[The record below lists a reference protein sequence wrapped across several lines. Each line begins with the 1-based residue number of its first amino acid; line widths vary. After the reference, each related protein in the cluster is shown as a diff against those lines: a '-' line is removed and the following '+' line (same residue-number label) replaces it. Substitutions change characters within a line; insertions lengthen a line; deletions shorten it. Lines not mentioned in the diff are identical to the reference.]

1 MAIRSLMTE
10 RSLDGD
16 SQSLWRRD
24 HLMAHRSLDIGSVR
38 VHPLVQRASKHAL
51 ADILIDPEAPAP
63 DAGPMAPVQDRVA
76 TAMRVA
82 RDSGASVILCYSAHL
97 VRNGLAP
104 IVSRM
109 LETGWIIHLAT
120 NGAGVI
126 QDREYAFEGRSEE
139 DVRANVA
146 DGTFGAWDETGR
158 YTQLALLTGA
168 LDGMGYGE
176 SLGRFICEGGCYLP
190 EATRLQRELE
200 AWVRQPD
207 GDETAPARAELLRAM
222 SGFGWTGGWQDV
234 PHPHA
239 TESLTA
245 AAWHQRGATHRTSR
259 DRLRHRV
266 RPSHGAGRRA
276 RPGGGY
282 RFRRVRAGHQ
292 RFAERCAV
300 VGRVRRDGAAGFR
313 KGSFRRQQPPVAAG
327 TGGDHPLCRRQ
338 RPGPR
343 RLGLV
348 EGRTTE
354 GQPRLLP
361 EILQEFHR
369 IAEEMVYAASDNR
382 TFLAGHWQRL
392 RQDTR

>member
-1 MAIRSLMTE
+1 
-10 RSLDGD
+10 
-16 SQSLWRRD
+16 
-24 HLMAHRSLDIGSVR
+24 MAHRSLDIGSVR

-63 DAGPMAPVQDRVA
+63 DAGPMAPVLDRVA

-82 RDSGASVILCYSAHL
+82 RDSGASVILCYGAHL

-109 LETGWIIHLAT
+109 LETGWITHLAT

-126 QDREYAFEGRSEE
+126 HDWEYAFGGRSEE

-176 SLGRFICEGGCYLP
+176 SLGRFICEGGCNLP

-245 AAWHQRGATHRTSR
+245 AAWHQRVPLTVHPGIGYDIVFVHPTARGAV
-259 DRLRHRV
+259 L
-266 RPSHGAGRRA
+266 GR
-276 RPGGGY
+276 
-282 RFRRVRAGHQ
+282 
-292 RFAERCAV
+292 
-300 VGRVRRDGAAGFR
+300 AAGIDFGVFAQAVSGLQGGVLLSVGSAVMAPQVFEKAASVANNLR
-313 KGSFRRQQPPVAAG
+313 LQQGQGVITPFVAVNDLAPVDWDWSKGEPPRDSPAYY
-327 TGGDHPLCRRQ
+327 LRFCKS
-338 RPGPR
+338 
-343 RLGLV
+343 
-348 EGRTTE
+348 
-354 GQPRLLP
+354 
-361 EILQEFHR
+361 FHR
-369 IAEEMVYAASDNR
+369 IAEEMVYAAGDNR
-382 TFLAGHWQRL
+382 TFLAGLWQRL